1 LTIESAIV
9 IIFFELKLANIEI
22 ERISPMKP
30 ALKQFVTDSEG
41 NKKAVIIPLK
51 EYEKLMEDMHD
62 LAIIAERRDEK
73 PISFEEL
80 KRRLKR
86 IGKL

>member
-1 LTIESAIV
+1 
-9 IIFFELKLANIEI
+9 
-22 ERISPMKP
+22 MKP
-30 ALKQFVTDSEG
+30 ASKQFVTDGEG

-80 KRRLKR
+80 KRRLKK